1 MLLEYEN
8 LLALANRQS
17 RRGPMVDSSVSA
29 TAVNASCGDECT
41 VWLKVVDGAIAD
53 VTFDAKGCVISR
65 ASAAAIADAV
75 IGPIGQ
81 IGLTNGNSIR
91 SLLGVAVS
99 PLRERCLTTPLKAL
113 QDAIS
118 KL

>member
-1 MLLEYEN
+1 MILEYEN
-8 LLALANRQS
+8 LLALANRL
-17 RRGPMVDSSVSA
+17 RRKEAMMDATVSA

-41 VWLKVVDGAIAD
+41 VWLKVVDGAIID
-53 VTFDAKGCVISR
+53 VSFEAKGCVISR
-65 ASAAAIADAV
+65 ASAASIADSAMGS
-75 IGPIGQ
+75 IDSAR
-81 IGLTNGNSIR
+81 LMNGDSVR

>member
-8 LLALANRQS
+8 LLALANRPH
-17 RRGPMVDSSVSA
+17 RKEPMMNATATA

-41 VWLKVVDGAIAD
+41 VWLKVVDGAIVD
-53 VTFDAKGCVISR
+53 VSFAAKGCVISR
-65 ASAAAIADAV
+65 ASASAVVDHAIGTIDSARSM
-75 IGPIGQ
+75 
-81 IGLTNGNSIR
+81 NGDSVR
-91 SLLGVAVS
+91 SLLGVAIG

>member
-8 LLALANRQS
+8 LLALANRQN
-17 RRGPMVDSSVSA
+17 RRGPMVDSSTSA

-41 VWLKVVDGAIAD
+41 VWLKIVDGMIVD
-53 VTFDAKGCVISR
+53 ISFEAKGCVISR
-65 ASAAAIADAV
+65 ASASAIADGA
-75 IGPIGQ
+75 IGAIDS
-81 IGLTNGNSIR
+81 TRSMNGETAR
-91 SLLGVAVS
+91 SLLGITVS

>member
-8 LLALANRQS
+8 LLALANRQH
-17 RRGPMVDSSVSA
+17 RRGPMVDASVSA

-41 VWLKVVDGAIAD
+41 VWLKIVDGAIVD
-53 VTFDAKGCVISR
+53 VSYEAKGCVISR
-65 ASAAAIADAV
+65 ASAAAIADAA
-75 IGPIGQ
+75 IGPIGR
-81 IGLTNGNSIR
+81 IGPMSGKDTR
-91 SLLGVAVS
+91 VLLGVAVS

>member
-17 RRGPMVDSSVSA
+17 HRGPMVNSSISA

-41 VWLKVVDGAIAD
+41 VWLKIVDGAIAD
-53 VTFDAKGCVISR
+53 ISFEAKGCVISR
-65 ASAAAIADAV
+65 ASAAAIAAGA
-75 IGPIGQ
+75 IGAIDSVRSM
-81 IGLTNGNSIR
+81 NGDSAR

-113 QDAIS
+113 QDASS

>member
-17 RRGPMVDSSVSA
+17 RRGPMIDSSILA

-41 VWLKVVDGAIAD
+41 VWLRVIDDAIVDVSFEAR
-53 VTFDAKGCVISR
+53 GCVISR
-65 ASAAAIADAV
+65 ASAAAIADGA
-75 IGPIGQ
+75 IGAIDSARSM
-81 IGLTNGNSIR
+81 NGDSAR

>member
-1 MLLEYEN
+1 MLFEYEN
-8 LLALANRQS
+8 LLALANRS
-17 RRGPMVDSSVSA
+17 HRKDPMMDATVSA
-29 TAVNASCGDECT
+29 TAVNASCGDACT
-41 VWLKVVDGAIAD
+41 MWLKVIDDAIVD
-53 VTFDAKGCVISR
+53 VSFEAKGCVISR
-65 ASAAAIADAV
+65 ASAAVIVDRAIGAIDQTKAM
-75 IGPIGQ
+75 
-81 IGLTNGNSIR
+81 NGDLVR

>member
-8 LLALANRQS
+8 MLALANRQS
-17 RRGPMVDSSVSA
+17 HRGPMTDASTSA

-41 VWLKVVDGAIAD
+41 VWLKIAD
-53 VTFDAKGCVISR
+53 GTIVDVSFDAKGCVISR
-65 ASAAAIADAV
+65 ASAAAIADDA
-75 IGPIGQ
+75 IGPIDSVRSM
-81 IGLTNGNSIR
+81 NGNSAR

>member
-8 LLALANRQS
+8 LLALANRQNH
-17 RRGPMVDSSVSA
+17 RGPMADFSISA

-41 VWLKVVDGAIAD
+41 VWMKIIDDAIVD
-53 VTFDAKGCVISR
+53 VSFEAKGCVISR
-65 ASAAAIADAV
+65 ASAAVIADAAIGLIGR
-75 IGPIGQ
+75 IGPMGGQ
-81 IGLTNGNSIR
+81 DVR
-91 SLLGVAVS
+91 ALLGVAVS

-113 QDAIS
+113 HDALA

>member
-8 LLALANRQS
+8 LLALANRQN
-17 RRGPMVDSSVSA
+17 RRGPMTDFSVSA

-41 VWLKVVDGAIAD
+41 VWLKIVDGAI
-53 VTFDAKGCVISR
+53 VNISFEAKGCVISR
-65 ASAAAIADAV
+65 ASAAAIADGA
-75 IGPIGQ
+75 IGGIDLAGSM
-81 IGLTNGNSIR
+81 NGDSAR
-91 SLLGVAVS
+91 ALLGVAVS

-118 KL
+118 QL

>member
-8 LLALANRQS
+8 LLALANQKNH
-17 RRGPMVDSSVSA
+17 RGSMTDFSTSA

-41 VWLKVVDGAIAD
+41 VWLKVADGVIAD
-53 VTFDAKGCVISR
+53 ISFDAKGCVISR
-65 ASAAAIADAV
+65 ASAAAIANGA
-75 IGPIGQ
+75 IGSIDSVRSM
-81 IGLTNGNSIR
+81 NGDSAR
-91 SLLGVAVS
+91 ALLGVAVS
-99 PLRERCLTTPLKAL
+99 PLRERCLTTPLRAL

>member
-17 RRGPMVDSSVSA
+17 RRGLMADFSTSA

-41 VWLKVVDGAIAD
+41 VWLKIAD
-53 VTFDAKGCVISR
+53 DEIVDVSFETKGCVISR
-65 ASAAAIADAV
+65 ASAAAISDAV

-81 IGLTNGNSIR
+81 IGLMNGNSIR

>member
-8 LLALANRQS
+8 LLALANRKN
-17 RRGPMVDSSVSA
+17 RRGPMNDFSVSA
-29 TAVNASCGDECT
+29 TAVNASCGDECM
-41 VWLKVVDGAIAD
+41 VWLKIVDGAIAD
-53 VTFDAKGCVISR
+53 VSFEAKGCVISR
-65 ASAAAIADAV
+65 ASASALFDHAIGTIDSARSM
-75 IGPIGQ
+75 
-81 IGLTNGNSIR
+81 NGDSVR

-118 KL
+118 KI

>member
-17 RRGPMVDSSVSA
+17 RRGPMTDSSVSA

-41 VWLKVVDGAIAD
+41 VWLKIVDSAIVD
-53 VTFDAKGCVISR
+53 VSFDAKGCVISR
-65 ASAAAIADAV
+65 AAAAAIANGV
-75 IGPIGQ
+75 IGAIDAPRAM
-81 IGLTNGNSIR
+81 NGDSVR

-99 PLRERCLTTPLKAL
+99 PLRERCLTTALKAL

-118 KL
+118 QL

>member
-1 MLLEYEN
+1 MFLEYEN

-17 RRGPMVDSSVSA
+17 RRGLMVDASISA

-41 VWLKVVDGAIAD
+41 VWLKIAD
-53 VTFDAKGCVISR
+53 GVIADISFDAKGCVISR
-65 ASAAAIADAV
+65 ASAAAIADGA
-75 IGPIGQ
+75 IGPIDSVRSM
-81 IGLTNGNSIR
+81 NGDSAR
-91 SLLGVAVS
+91 SLLGVTVS

>member
-8 LLALANRQS
+8 LLALANRQN
-17 RRGPMVDSSVSA
+17 RRGPMVDFSASA

-41 VWLKVVDGAIAD
+41 VWLKITDGAIAD
-53 VTFDAKGCVISR
+53 ISFEAKGCVMSR
-65 ASAAAIADAV
+65 ASAAVIADGA
-75 IGPIGQ
+75 IGTIDSVRSM
-81 IGLTNGNSIR
+81 NGDSVR
-91 SLLGVAVS
+91 SLLGIAVS
-99 PLRERCLTTPLKAL
+99 PLRERCLTTPVKAL

>member
-8 LLALANRQS
+8 LLALANRQN
-17 RRGPMVDSSVSA
+17 RRGPMTDFSISA

-41 VWLKVVDGAIAD
+41 MWLKVIDNAIVNVSFEAN
-53 VTFDAKGCVISR
+53 GCVISR
-65 ASAAAIADAV
+65 ASAAAIADGA
-75 IGPIGQ
+75 IGTIDSVRSM
-81 IGLTNGNSIR
+81 NGDSAR
-91 SLLGVAVS
+91 LLLGVAVS

>member
-8 LLALANRQS
+8 LLALANQKDH
-17 RRGPMVDSSVSA
+17 RGPMTDFSVSA

-53 VTFDAKGCVISR
+53 ISFEVKGCVISR
-65 ASAAAIADAV
+65 ASAAAIADAI
-75 IGPIGQ
+75 IGPIGR
-81 IGLTNGNSIR
+81 IGLMSGTEMR
-91 SLLGVAVS
+91 ALLGVAVS

>member
-17 RRGPMVDSSVSA
+17 RRGLMADASISA

-41 VWLKVVDGAIAD
+41 VWLRVVDGAIAD
-53 VTFDAKGCVISR
+53 ISFEAKGCVISR
-65 ASAAAIADAV
+65 ASAAAIVDGAV
-75 IGPIGQ
+75 GPIGSAR
-81 IGLTNGNSIR
+81 LMNGDSAR